1 MTDAQAAP
9 RAADFPGELD
19 ETHLA
24 QYRESGYLAFE
35 NVLGADEVEEAR
47 EALTEI
53 TVRLLERARRGEAEI
68 SQRPGATR
76 NYAGVQVTDP
86 DLDYSIHFEA
96 GVDPLSLPAEEA
108 ERKFRKLHGYHRAH
122 PFFTRLAS
130 DDPRL
135 VGTIGRLIGEEA
147 RLKAE
152 MALSKPPFIGSEK
165 PWHQDNAYFNWLPLD
180 KVATAWIALDDATVE
195 NGCMHLLPGDHA
207 LGPLRHHH
215 TIDCEILPDR
225 IDKGRALPVPLR
237 AGGVLFFSAMLPH
250 QTPPNQSDGRR
261 RALQFQYR
269 GVSARQVS
277 KEEFGRV
284 FAEADGAPASCALA
298 HENG

>member
-1 MTDAQAAP
+1 MANTQAVPAP
-9 RAADFPGELD
+9 VDFPGTLD

-24 QYRESGYLAFE
+24 QYRDSGYLAFE
-35 NVLGADEVEEAR
+35 NVLDAAEVKEAR
-47 EALTEI
+47 AALTEI
-53 TVRLLERARRGEAEI
+53 TVRLLERAQRGEAKI
-68 SQRPGATR
+68 TQRPEATR

-96 GVDPLSLPAEEA
+96 GIDPLSLPPAEA
-108 ERKFRKLHGYHRAH
+108 ELKFRKLHGYHQAH
-122 PFFTRLAS
+122 PFFTSLAAQ
-130 DDPRL
+130 DQRL
-135 VGTIGRLIGEEA
+135 VGTLSRLIGEEA
-147 RLKAE
+147 VLKAE

-165 PWHQDNAYFNWLPLD
+165 PWHQDNAYFNWLPLE

-195 NGCMHLLPGDHA
+195 NGCMHLLPGGHT

-225 IDKGRALPVPLR
+225 IDKGAAVPVPLK

-250 QTPPNQSDGRR
+250 QTPPNQSAGRR

-269 GVSARQVS
+269 GVSAKQVS
-277 KEEFGRV
+277 AEAFGQA